1 MQLDCMEYH
10 VCTSKPLYVNT
21 RSIVD
26 EHEGG
31 SQRYVVARPLLG
43 ILWVLVI
50 NL

>member
-10 VCTSKPLYVNT
+10 VCTSKPLHVNT

-31 SQRYVVARPLLG
+31 SQRYVVACALLEV
-43 ILWVLVI
+43 LWALVI